1 MYVSC
6 VCVGKK
12 GERSAGKRGESI
24 SWYDTGEPGMPPQVI
39 PVFIHNNV
47 CDTLHTRYVEH
58 FTVKLYYFVD
68 IVCFLFTVSSS
79 F

>member
-12 GERSAGKRGESI
+12 EERSAGKRGESI

-47 CDTLHTRYVEH
+47 CDTPDT
-58 FTVKLYYFVD
+58 
-68 IVCFLFTVSSS
+68 
-79 F
+79 